1 MHVQK
6 SRKQSYQRALL
17 QRQEQRAGKM
27 GDLVCVRSW
36 PFCHSPF
43 PILDN
48 PAFRMRKTLLL
59 TRPSVIYRTKK
70 KKKKYEA
77 SHQKHDVVNTERQ
90 TTTTTKK
97 IMCCLVLTVWYSKK
111 KKNSKNSI
119 SQLAERE
126 TTIKQENIYIYI
138 YILFFS
144 QYLTSLD
151 SS

>member
-1 MHVQK
+1 
-6 SRKQSYQRALL
+6 
-17 QRQEQRAGKM
+17 
-27 GDLVCVRSW
+27 
-36 PFCHSPF
+36 
-43 PILDN
+43 
-48 PAFRMRKTLLL
+48 
-59 TRPSVIYRTKK
+59 
-70 KKKKYEA
+70 
-77 SHQKHDVVNTERQ
+77 
-90 TTTTTKK
+90 
-97 IMCCLVLTVWYSKK
+97 MCCLVLTVWYSKK

>member
-70 KKKKYEA
+70 KEEIRSVTSEARRSKYRKADNNNNKKDHVLPGVN
-77 SHQKHDVVNTERQ
+77 SVVF
-90 TTTTTKK
+90 
-97 IMCCLVLTVWYSKK
+97 KK
-111 KKNSKNSI
+111 KKKTARTVSVSSRNVRPRLNRKKI
-119 SQLAERE
+119 
-126 TTIKQENIYIYI
+126 IYIHICI
-138 YILFFS
+138 YSFFS
-144 QYLTSLD
+144 IPH
-151 SS
+151 